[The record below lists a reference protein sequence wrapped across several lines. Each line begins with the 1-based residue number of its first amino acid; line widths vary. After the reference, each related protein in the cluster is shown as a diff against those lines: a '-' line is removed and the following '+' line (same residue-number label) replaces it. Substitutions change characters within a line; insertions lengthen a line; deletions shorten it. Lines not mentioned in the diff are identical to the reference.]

1 MDGLTKLLRNELLK
15 IVDNIDAGNSNMS
28 EEDMTQTVLAL
39 RKYTHKDEVMTKYQ
53 ACRFLS
59 KSRATFDNLVA
70 AGELPKGEKLYEGD
84 SNLFW
89 KVSDLTIYRNK
100 NRK

>member
-1 MDGLTKLLRNELLK
+1 
-15 IVDNIDAGNSNMS
+15 MS
-28 EEDMTQTVLAL
+28 EEDMTQAVLAL

-53 ACRFLS
+53 AHKFLS
-59 KSRATFDNLVA
+59 VSRATFDNLVA

-89 KVSDLTIYRNK
+89 KVSDLTIYRN
-100 NRK
+100 NRNKKLLN